1 MGYEERLERAT
12 AFRKRLVVAFAGA
25 FLLAGSALA
34 QPRPGGVLRIATPHA
49 PINLDSRT
57 NMSGGGIIIANQV
70 QEGLLTTDLATG
82 EALPALAESWEVSGD
97 GLTYTFY
104 LRRGVKFHDGTD
116 FTAADVVY
124 TFDFITGARPGG
136 DYVSQFAPQ
145 IANYEATDDFT
156 FVVTLTTPW
165 EDFLTSVHR
174 AWVFKILSQEAVES
188 AGEAYGAD
196 VMVGTGPFRFVEWAR
211 GERIVLERN
220 PDYWGASLPYL
231 DGVEYRLIL
240 DATVR
245 LVNLISGAVD
255 VVYEP
260 PLDQALSRASDSS
273 FDLVAVP
280 GNPLIS
286 VQFNTRVV
294 PFNDARVRRALYLA
308 LDRGAI
314 VEARY
319 SGFADVATD
328 LVPAWH
334 WLYDASHEGVPYDPA
349 LARELLAQSGYS
361 ESSPLAF
368 ELMVTPASIDQELA
382 VILQAQWAA
391 VGVKASIRT
400 IESATRTALIA
411 GRDGQDPNQYKAA
424 LWQQNLSGST
434 TDEYIQKFYA
444 AEGTLNRMFVNQAGG
459 YADPELEQLISSA
472 RSAPVREDSRTYY
485 RLAIDLLEDS
495 VPLIP
500 IAYLQNVTAVA
511 SSVRNYTPIGTHSFA
526 ITAVWIDR

>member
-1 MGYEERLERAT
+1 
-12 AFRKRLVVAFAGA
+12 
-25 FLLAGSALA
+25 
-34 QPRPGGVLRIATPHA
+34 
-49 PINLDSRT
+49 
-57 NMSGGGIIIANQV
+57 MSGGGIIVANQV
-70 QEGLLTTDLATG
+70 QEGLLTTDLETG
-82 EALPALAESWEVSGD
+82 EALPALAKSWEVSDD
-97 GLTYTFY
+97 GLEYTFH
-104 LRRGVKFHDGTD
+104 LRQGVKFHDGTD

-145 IANYEATDDFT
+145 IASYEAVDDFT
-156 FVVTLTTPW
+156 FKVTLTTPW

-188 AGEAYGAD
+188 AGDAYGAD

-220 PDYWGASLPYL
+220 PDYWNAPLPYL
-231 DGVEYRLIL
+231 DGIEYRLIL

-260 PLDQALSRASDSS
+260 PLDQALSRADDPS

-280 GNPLIS
+280 GNPLMSI
-286 VQFNTRVV
+286 QFNTRVA
-294 PFNDARVRRALYLA
+294 PFDDATVRRALYHA
-308 LDRGAI
+308 LDRAAI

-334 WLYDASHEGVPYDPA
+334 WLHDATNEGVPYDPA
-349 LARELLAQSGYS
+349 LARDLLTEAGYT
-361 ESSPLAF
+361 EASPLAF

-391 VGVKASIRT
+391 VGVDVSIRT
-400 IESATRTALIA
+400 VEGATRTAIIA
-411 GRDGQDPNQYKAA
+411 GRDGQDPDQYKAA

-444 AEGTLNRMFVNQAGG
+444 SEGTLNRMFVNQEGG
-459 YADPELEQLISSA
+459 YTDPELERLITEA
-472 RSAPVREDSRTYY
+472 RSAPARDDSRALY
-485 RLAIDLLEDS
+485 RQAIEILEES

-500 IAYLQNVTAVA
+500 IAYLQNVTAIS
-511 SSVRNYTPIGTHSFA
+511 SSVRDYTPIGTHSFA
-526 ITAVWIDR
+526 ITGVWLDR